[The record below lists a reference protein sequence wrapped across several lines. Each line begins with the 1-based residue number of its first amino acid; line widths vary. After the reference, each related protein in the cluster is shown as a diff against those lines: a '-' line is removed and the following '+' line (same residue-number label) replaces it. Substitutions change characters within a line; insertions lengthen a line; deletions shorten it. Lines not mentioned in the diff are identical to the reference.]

1 MKETTITLPMGKA
14 DLQEAA
20 TAVIEQLATAPPDT
34 GSMSQEQSIS
44 YNMGLSIL
52 LRVCAPLLYKH
63 KVSPFKKILIM
74 IQLTKQSSDSEIKA
88 YFIQVL
94 NLSRSKEEFP
104 VNLDEVWPLVFKFRS
119 DAVRALSKNNLF
131 VKDIDYQVLS
141 TNAQKSG
148 VFPQNAQKSEVFAK
162 NGKKSGNTQEE
173 GKSVMGRPQNTYM
186 LSVPCLEFFIARR
199 VRPVFEVYRQVFHKV
214 AGGGIS
220 LGNQVFQSVHMS
232 LEETLAPLAR
242 YNAMIED
249 RFDIVRGVLINAGIE
264 DGDANNPSSLA
275 YTANAC
281 RIDYQAYRNCINKLV
296 YVETAFKLEGAT
308 AFSPYGK

>member
-1 MKETTITLPMGKA
+1 
-14 DLQEAA
+14 
-20 TAVIEQLATAPPDT
+20 
-34 GSMSQEQSIS
+34 
-44 YNMGLSIL
+44 
-52 LRVCAPLLYKH
+52 
-63 KVSPFKKILIM
+63 M

-148 VFPQNAQKSEVFAK
+148 VFSQNAQKSGVSTK
-162 NGKKSGNTQEE
+162 NGKKSGSTQDE

-220 LGNQVFQSVHMS
+220 LGNQVFQSVPMS

-249 RFDIVRGVLINAGIE
+249 RFDIVRGALTNAGID
-264 DGDANNPSSLA
+264 DGGVNERGSLTYA
-275 YTANAC
+275 ANAC
-281 RIDYQAYRNCINKLV
+281 RAEYKAYRNCISQLV

-308 AFSPYGK
+308 AFSLYDY

>member
-1 MKETTITLPMGKA
+1 
-14 DLQEAA
+14 
-20 TAVIEQLATAPPDT
+20 
-34 GSMSQEQSIS
+34 
-44 YNMGLSIL
+44 
-52 LRVCAPLLYKH
+52 
-63 KVSPFKKILIM
+63 M

-119 DAVRALSKNNLF
+119 DAVRALTRSNLF

-148 VFPQNAQKSEVFAK
+148 VFSQNAQKSGVFPK
-162 NGKKSGNTQEE
+162 NGEKSDDMQAD

-186 LSVPCLEFFIARR
+186 LSVPCLEFFIARK

-220 LGNQVFQSVHMS
+220 LGNQVFQSAPMS
-232 LEETLAPLAR
+232 LEDTLAPLAR
-242 YNAMIED
+242 YNTMIED
-249 RFDIVRGVLINAGIE
+249 RFEIIKGTLSNAGIE
-264 DGDANNPSSLA
+264 DGDVREKGSLSNILNNSRA
-275 YTANAC
+275 Y
-281 RIDYQAYRNCINKLV
+281 YHAYRDCINKLV
-296 YVETAFKLEGAT
+296 YVETAFKLEGPE
-308 AFSPYGK
+308 AFSLFDKE

>member
-1 MKETTITLPMGKA
+1 MVNNK
-14 DLQEAA
+14 
-20 TAVIEQLATAPPDT
+20 
-34 GSMSQEQSIS
+34 
-44 YNMGLSIL
+44 
-52 LRVCAPLLYKH
+52 
-63 KVSPFKKILIM
+63 F
-74 IQLTKQSSDSEIKA
+74 QLTKQSSDSEIKA

-119 DAVRALSKNNLF
+119 DAVRALAKSNLF

-148 VFPQNAQKSEVFAK
+148 VFSQNAQKSGVFPQ
-162 NGKKSGNTQEE
+162 NGEKSDDMQAD

-186 LSVPCLEFFIARR
+186 LSVPCLEFFIARK

-220 LGNQVFQSVHMS
+220 LGNQVFQSVPMG

-242 YNAMIED
+242 YNTMIED
-249 RFDIVRGVLINAGIE
+249 RFEIVRGTLSTAGIE
-264 DGDANNPSSLA
+264 DGDVREEGSLSNILNKSRA
-275 YTANAC
+275 Y
-281 RIDYQAYRNCINKLV
+281 YHAYRNCINKLV
-296 YVETAFKLEGAT
+296 YVETAFKLEGPE
-308 AFSPYGK
+308 AFSMFED

>member
-1 MKETTITLPMGKA
+1 
-14 DLQEAA
+14 
-20 TAVIEQLATAPPDT
+20 
-34 GSMSQEQSIS
+34 
-44 YNMGLSIL
+44 
-52 LRVCAPLLYKH
+52 
-63 KVSPFKKILIM
+63 M

-119 DAVRALSKNNLF
+119 DAVRALSKSNLF

-141 TNAQKSG
+141 TNAQKSVVFSQNAQKSGVFAQNGKKSG
-148 VFPQNAQKSEVFAK
+148 VFPQNGEKSDD
-162 NGKKSGNTQEE
+162 TQAD

-186 LSVPCLEFFIARR
+186 LSVSCLEFFIARR

-220 LGNQVFQSVHMS
+220 LGNQVFQSVPMS

-249 RFDIVRGVLINAGIE
+249 RFDIVRGALTNAGIK
-264 DGDANNPSSLA
+264 DGGVNEPGSLTYA
-275 YTANAC
+275 ANAC
-281 RIDYQAYRNCINKLV
+281 RNEYQAYRNYISQLV
-296 YVETAFKLEGAT
+296 YVETSFKLEGPT
-308 AFSPYGK
+308 AFSLHDY

>member
-1 MKETTITLPMGKA
+1 
-14 DLQEAA
+14 
-20 TAVIEQLATAPPDT
+20 
-34 GSMSQEQSIS
+34 
-44 YNMGLSIL
+44 
-52 LRVCAPLLYKH
+52 
-63 KVSPFKKILIM
+63 M

-104 VNLDEVWPLVFKFRS
+104 VNLDDVWPLVFKFRS

-148 VFPQNAQKSEVFAK
+148 VFPQNAQKSGVSAK
-162 NGKKSGNTQEE
+162 NGKKSGNTQDES
-173 GKSVMGRPQNTYM
+173 KSVMGRPQNTYM
-186 LSVPCLEFFIARR
+186 LSFSCLEFFIARR

-220 LGNQVFQSVHMS
+220 LGNQVFQSVPMS

-249 RFDIVRGVLINAGIE
+249 RFDIVRGALTNAGIE
-264 DGDANNPSSLA
+264 DGGVNERGSLTYAAN
-275 YTANAC
+275 TC
-281 RIDYQAYRNCINKLV
+281 RAEYKAYRNCISQLV
-296 YVETAFKLEGAT
+296 YVETAFKLEGPT
-308 AFSPYGK
+308 AFSLYDY

>member
-1 MKETTITLPMGKA
+1 
-14 DLQEAA
+14 
-20 TAVIEQLATAPPDT
+20 
-34 GSMSQEQSIS
+34 
-44 YNMGLSIL
+44 
-52 LRVCAPLLYKH
+52 
-63 KVSPFKKILIM
+63 M

-148 VFPQNAQKSEVFAK
+148 VFPPQNAQKSGVFAK
-162 NGKKSGNTQEE
+162 NGKKSDNKQDE

-199 VRPVFEVYRQVFHKV
+199 VRPVFDVYRQVFHKV

-220 LGNQVFQSVHMS
+220 LGNQVFQSVPMS

-249 RFDIVRGVLINAGIE
+249 RFDIVRGVLTNAGIE
-264 DGDANNPSSLA
+264 DGGVNEHGSLTNA
-275 YTANAC
+275 ANAC
-281 RIDYQAYRNCINKLV
+281 RAEYKAYRNYISQLV
-296 YVETAFKLEGAT
+296 YVETAFKLEGPT
-308 AFSPYGK
+308 AFSLYDY

>member
-1 MKETTITLPMGKA
+1 
-14 DLQEAA
+14 
-20 TAVIEQLATAPPDT
+20 
-34 GSMSQEQSIS
+34 
-44 YNMGLSIL
+44 
-52 LRVCAPLLYKH
+52 
-63 KVSPFKKILIM
+63 M

-119 DAVRALSKNNLF
+119 DAVRALAKSNLF

-148 VFPQNAQKSEVFAK
+148 VFSQNAQKSGVFAQ
-162 NGKKSGNTQEE
+162 NGKKSDNKQDE

-220 LGNQVFQSVHMS
+220 LGNQVFQSVPMS

-249 RFDIVRGVLINAGIE
+249 RFDIVRGVLTNAGIE
-264 DGDANNPSSLA
+264 DGGVNEHGSLTYA
-275 YTANAC
+275 ANAC
-281 RIDYQAYRNCINKLV
+281 RTEYQAYRNYISQLV
-296 YVETAFKLEGAT
+296 YVETAFKLEGPT
-308 AFSPYGK
+308 AFSLYDY